1 MKKSKAN
8 KRPVRLVAFMMIATI
23 LLCIIAFSAGG
34 WQSMTNAKTGENGD
48 FSDSIYA
55 DNNIIIPQENLAQQ
69 ITKYYNYL
77 TGAQIEK
84 DKLLLRKTAFVM
96 STKTPLFGISAAD
109 IVIELPT
116 ESCENRLLV
125 YTDAINAVGKIG
137 SVAPTRSYISSMLSS
152 FGGLLVANGND
163 DTIKKDDII
172 LDGKYMNLSKL
183 TEYSYKEKNDCVYT
197 NNDLIKSGISS
208 EGFATHESSAPTVPY
223 IISTDEKFVTVG
235 NISAQSIHLAF
246 SEGEKSTL
254 SYSSEKS
261 CYTFSKNEKTLT
273 DNLYNTELTYKNVFV
288 LFADSVTY
296 EKEDKTELVMN
307 TASGGRGYYARDGV
321 AEEITWTCDASGKM
335 TFKNQEGSILTVGSG
350 NSYIGFMK
358 SSQIDTF
365 SIK

>member
-1 MKKSKAN
+1 
-8 KRPVRLVAFMMIATI
+8 
-23 LLCIIAFSAGG
+23 
-34 WQSMTNAKTGENGD
+34 MTNAQTGDESD
-48 FSDSIYA
+48 FSDNIYA
-55 DNNIIIPQENLAQQ
+55 NNNIIIPQENITQQ

-77 TGAQIEK
+77 TGAEIEK

-109 IVIELPT
+109 IVIEMPT
-116 ESCENRLLV
+116 ESSENRLLV
-125 YTDAINAVGKIG
+125 YTDSINTVGKIG
-137 SVAPTRSYISSMLSS
+137 SLAPTRSYISSMLAS

-163 DTIKKDDII
+163 DTVKKDSVI
-172 LDGKYMNLSKL
+172 LDGKFMDLSRL

-197 NNDLIKSGISS
+197 NNDLIKSGISN
-208 EGFATHESSAPTVPY
+208 EGFAAHESSVPTVPY
-223 IISTDEKFVTVG
+223 IISTDEKYATSGDV
-235 NISAQSIHLAF
+235 SAQNIHLVF

-254 SYSSEKS
+254 SYSTEKG
-261 CYTFSKNEKTLT
+261 CYTFFKNEKALT
-273 DNLYNTELTYKNVFV
+273 DILYNTELTYKNVFV

-296 EKEDKTELVMN
+296 EKENKTELVMN

-335 TFKNQEGSILTVGSG
+335 TFKNREGAILTVGSG

-358 SSQIDTF
+358 SSQIDNF